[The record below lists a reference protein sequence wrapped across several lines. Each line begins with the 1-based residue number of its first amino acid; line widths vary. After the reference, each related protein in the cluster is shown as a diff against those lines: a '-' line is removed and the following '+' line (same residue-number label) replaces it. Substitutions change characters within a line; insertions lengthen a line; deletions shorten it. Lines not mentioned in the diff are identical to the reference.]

1 MKNKRNVLIA
11 FILICCLCLSI
22 GYAAIT
28 DVLVI
33 NGTAVAGVDNP
44 NNDENPD
51 ENQTPVEKAF
61 DEKLGFTASQ
71 VGTNPTGVTITG
83 NEATYNFVDT
93 VSFSASG
100 FDAVGET
107 TKITFTITNASPDY
121 DASIA
126 APVLTWNNPATNA
139 NAEYFEVTTNW
150 GNAAK
155 VVSANNGTTTV
166 TVTVKLIKLPAENK
180 TGDFSL
186 TFKATALEPS
196 A

>member
-28 DVLVI
+28 DTLVI
-33 NGTAVAGVDNP
+33 NGTSVAGVDNP
-44 NNDENPD
+44 NNDETPD
-51 ENQTPVEKAF
+51 DDQTPVEKLF
-61 DEKLGFTASQ
+61 DEKLGFTASE
-71 VGTNPTGVTITG
+71 VGTNSEGVTITG
-83 NEATYNFVDT
+83 NAASYPFADT

-100 FDAVGET
+100 FDAVNET
-107 TKITFTITNASPDY
+107 AVITFTITNASTDY

-126 APVLTWNNPATNA
+126 VPTLTWNNPTTNA
-139 NAEYFEVTTNW
+139 NADYFEVTTDW

-166 TVTVKLIKLPAENK
+166 TVTVKLIKLPDENK
-180 TGDFSL
+180 SGDFSL
-186 TFKATALEPS
+186 TFKATAQEPN

>member
-1 MKNKRNVLIA
+1 MKNKRNVIIA

-28 DVLVI
+28 DTLVI
-33 NGTAVAGVDNP
+33 NGTSVAGVDNP
-44 NNDENPD
+44 NNDDTPD

-61 DEKLGFTASQ
+61 DEKLGFTASENKTTTDGIT
-71 VGTNPTGVTITG
+71 VTG
-83 NEATYNFVDT
+83 NEASYNFVDT

-107 TKITFTITNASPDY
+107 AVVAFTIKNASTDF

-126 APVLTWNNPATNA
+126 VPTITNNNTT
-139 NAEYFEVTTNW
+139 YFEVTSDW
-150 GNAAK
+150 GAAAK
-155 VVSANNGTTTV
+155 VISANGDTEVV
-166 TVTVKLIKLPAENK
+166 TVTVKLIKLPDTNESA
-180 TGDFSL
+180 TFSL
-186 TFKATALEPS
+186 TFQATAQEPS